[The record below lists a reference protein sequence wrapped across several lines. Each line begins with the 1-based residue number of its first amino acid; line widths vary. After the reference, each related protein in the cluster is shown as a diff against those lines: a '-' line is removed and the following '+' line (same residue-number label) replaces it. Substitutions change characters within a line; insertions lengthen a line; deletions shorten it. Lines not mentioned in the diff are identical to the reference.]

1 MSLKSDD
8 PNHYAHLYNK
18 MGGQD
23 AATSGRKV
31 RILDS
36 TLREGE
42 QHPGV
47 AFTIKQRIQIAWMLD
62 SFGVDQIEISPV
74 VSPDHVEATR
84 TIIKQ
89 GLRADIVAHVR
100 AIKSDVDIAIDCGA
114 TWVAT
119 YMGISD

>member
-1 MSLKSDD
+1 LSLKSDD
-8 PNHYAHLYNK
+8 PNHFANLYNDSK
-18 MGGQD
+18 GLR
-23 AATSGRKV
+23 SRRI

-47 AFTIKQRIQIAWMLD
+47 SFTIKQRIQIAWMLD

-74 VSPDHVEATR
+74 VSNDHYEATR
-84 TIIKQ
+84 TIIRQ
-89 GLRADIVAHVR
+89 GLKADIVAHVR
-100 AIKSDVDIAIDCGA
+100 AIKTDVDRAIDCGA

-119 YMGISD
+119 Y